1 MEIKIAE
8 YCGFCYGVKRA
19 VEMAE
24 KAAVDRV
31 NGATLG
37 PLIHNPQ
44 FIAELEAKGIACKDD
59 LDQFTAGETVIFR
72 SHGVGPEVYEEAE
85 AKQLN
90 IIDATC
96 PNVRMAQKKA
106 FQAAQD
112 GYLPI
117 IVGEKNH
124 PEVKSIK
131 KWAGENAIVVEYLK
145 DISEVPQKD
154 KYAVIIQ
161 TTFELQKFEEILAA
175 LQKEREGEYKVER
188 TICLAT
194 SQRQNAAMKLAGE
207 VDAFIV
213 IGGRNSANT
222 RHLYELVASKC
233 PKAYHIET
241 AAELEQEMFRD
252 CIKIGITA
260 GASTPDRL
268 IKEAIVAMENMDFE
282 SLLAQSEEVNVYP
295 GKIVEATVI
304 QLDKDGVYVDF
315 GYMREGIVTYPEW
328 SLTETAEELMA
339 TIKVGDKVE
348 VKVIPGTSKDDFVR
362 MSKIKAERDA
372 AWKNVAELAEGEK
385 RAATVKVIRI
395 IKNKAK
401 NIVGLAVAVEGVEG
415 FMPASH
421 VELKRVEDFTGYVGQ
436 ELEAEIIEVDLEKKR
451 IVVSRRDLLK
461 AEKEAKAKAW
471 KEAKEARIAAA
482 KEARAAAEEAA
493 YASVEEGTTVP
504 GKVVKIAEFGL
515 FVEVGAGLV
524 GLVHNTELSWNR
536 NAKPE
541 VDTHAVNVAQRTRIR
556 FGIETDMQVVLT
568 KRFHSVND
576 IEFDFRVYAQ
586 IKLFIKAQGLII
598 FASATCVYTLPFHVF
613 RVPRIPFRPELFE
626 KRAVRFV
633 CNRFHTRRQSVN
645 HVLTDYRYDVVIRQ
659 ESSPICRKRYKPFIR
674 LQVFRVAA
682 SNARFFLRYPL
693 FRFNAHKRYKRVR
706 FFYAVPLRQQQ
717 RFEGIG
723 NRVHSLEINRLILG
737 VRVGNLRHVVRVIRV
752 QACGKRVYR
761 FVNGNIIRVR
771 SKRRKRCVRRV

>member
-24 KAAVDRV
+24 KAAADRI

-72 SHGVGPEVYEEAE
+72 SHGVGPEVYEKAE

-175 LQKEREGEYKVER
+175 LQKEREGEYRVER

-222 RHLYELVASKC
+222 RHLYELVANKC

-536 NAKPE
+536 NAKAEDVAAVGDE
-541 VDTHAVNVAQRTRIR
+541 VEV
-556 FGIETDMQVVLT
+556 
-568 KRFHSVND
+568 
-576 IEFDFRVYAQ
+576 
-586 IKLFIKAQGLII
+586 FIKKIDRENKRVALSIK
-598 FASATCVYTLPFHVF
+598 ATQEDPWKVEAGKLNIGDIVEVQVLRFLPFGAIVKISDKVEGLVHISEIAEE
-613 RVPRIPFRPELFE
+613 RIA
-626 KRAVRFV
+626 KADD
-633 CNRFHTRRQSVN
+633 
-645 HVLTDYRYDVVIRQ
+645 VLEAGQIV
-659 ESSPICRKRYKPFIR
+659 KA
-674 LQVFRVAA
+674 QVLKMDLEGKKIGLSIVKAA
-682 SNARFFLRYPL
+682 
-693 FRFNAHKRYKRVR
+693 
-706 FFYAVPLRQQQ
+706 
-717 RFEGIG
+717 
-723 NRVHSLEINRLILG
+723 
-737 VRVGNLRHVVRVIRV
+737 
-752 QACGKRVYR
+752 
-761 FVNGNIIRVR
+761 
-771 SKRRKRCVRRV
+771 

>member
-24 KAAVDRV
+24 KAAADRV

-72 SHGVGPEVYEEAE
+72 SHGVGPEVYEKAE

-175 LQKEREGEYKVER
+175 LQKEREGEYRVER

-536 NAKPE
+536 NAKAEDVAAVGDE
-541 VDTHAVNVAQRTRIR
+541 VEVFIKKIDRENKRVALSIKATQEDPWKVEAGKLNIGDIVEVQVLRFLPFGAIVKISDKVEGLVHISEIAEERIAKADDVLEA
-556 FGIETDMQVVLT
+556 GQIVKAQVVKMDLEGKKVGLSIVKAAQAAEQAEYSSYLNGSEGLT
-568 KRFHSVND
+568 QDLS
-576 IEFDFRVYAQ
+576 EQ
-586 IKLFIKAQGLII
+586 
-598 FASATCVYTLPFHVF
+598 
-613 RVPRIPFRPELFE
+613 
-626 KRAVRFV
+626 
-633 CNRFHTRRQSVN
+633 
-645 HVLTDYRYDVVIRQ
+645 
-659 ESSPICRKRYKPFIR
+659 
-674 LQVFRVAA
+674 LQ
-682 SNARFFLRYPL
+682 
-693 FRFNAHKRYKRVR
+693 
-706 FFYAVPLRQQQ
+706 
-717 RFEGIG
+717 
-723 NRVHSLEINRLILG
+723 
-737 VRVGNLRHVVRVIRV
+737 
-752 QACGKRVYR
+752 
-761 FVNGNIIRVR
+761 
-771 SKRRKRCVRRV
+771 

>member
-24 KAAVDRV
+24 KAAADRV

-175 LQKEREGEYKVER
+175 LQKEREGEYRVER

-222 RHLYELVASKC
+222 RHLYELVANKC

-536 NAKPE
+536 NAKAEDVAAVGDE
-541 VDTHAVNVAQRTRIR
+541 VEV
-556 FGIETDMQVVLT
+556 
-568 KRFHSVND
+568 
-576 IEFDFRVYAQ
+576 
-586 IKLFIKAQGLII
+586 FIKKIDRENKRVALSIK
-598 FASATCVYTLPFHVF
+598 ATQEDPWKVEAGKLNIGDIVEVQVLRFLPFGAIVKISDKVEGLVHISEIAEE
-613 RVPRIPFRPELFE
+613 RIA
-626 KRAVRFV
+626 KADD
-633 CNRFHTRRQSVN
+633 
-645 HVLTDYRYDVVIRQ
+645 VLEAGQIVKAQVLKMDLEGKKIGLSIVKAAQAAEQAEY
-659 ESSPICRKRYKPFIR
+659 SSYLNGSAGLTQDLSEQ
-674 LQVFRVAA
+674 LQ
-682 SNARFFLRYPL
+682 
-693 FRFNAHKRYKRVR
+693 
-706 FFYAVPLRQQQ
+706 
-717 RFEGIG
+717 
-723 NRVHSLEINRLILG
+723 
-737 VRVGNLRHVVRVIRV
+737 
-752 QACGKRVYR
+752 
-761 FVNGNIIRVR
+761 
-771 SKRRKRCVRRV
+771 

>member
-1 MEIKIAE
+1 MLEMEIKIAE

-24 KAAVDRV
+24 KAAADRI

-72 SHGVGPEVYEEAE
+72 SHGVGPEVYEKAE

-175 LQKEREGEYKVER
+175 LQKEREGEYRVER

-222 RHLYELVASKC
+222 RHLYELVANKC

-536 NAKPE
+536 NAKAEDVAAVGDE
-541 VDTHAVNVAQRTRIR
+541 VEVFIKKIDRENKRVALSIKATQEDPWKVEAGKLNIGDIVEVQVLRFLPFGAIVKISDKVEGLVHISEIAEERIAKADDVLEA
-556 FGIETDMQVVLT
+556 GQIVKAQVVKMDLEGKKVGLSIVKAAQAAEQAEYSSYLNGSAGLT
-568 KRFHSVND
+568 QDLS
-576 IEFDFRVYAQ
+576 EQ
-586 IKLFIKAQGLII
+586 
-598 FASATCVYTLPFHVF
+598 
-613 RVPRIPFRPELFE
+613 
-626 KRAVRFV
+626 
-633 CNRFHTRRQSVN
+633 
-645 HVLTDYRYDVVIRQ
+645 
-659 ESSPICRKRYKPFIR
+659 
-674 LQVFRVAA
+674 LQ
-682 SNARFFLRYPL
+682 
-693 FRFNAHKRYKRVR
+693 
-706 FFYAVPLRQQQ
+706 
-717 RFEGIG
+717 
-723 NRVHSLEINRLILG
+723 
-737 VRVGNLRHVVRVIRV
+737 
-752 QACGKRVYR
+752 
-761 FVNGNIIRVR
+761 
-771 SKRRKRCVRRV
+771 

>member
-1 MEIKIAE
+1 MLEMEIKIAE

-24 KAAVDRV
+24 KAAADRI

-72 SHGVGPEVYEEAE
+72 SHGVGPEVYEKAE

-161 TTFELQKFEEILAA
+161 TTFELQKFEEILVA
-175 LQKEREGEYKVER
+175 LQKERKGEYRVER

-222 RHLYELVASKC
+222 CHLYELVASKC

-536 NAKPE
+536 NAKAEDVAAVGDE
-541 VDTHAVNVAQRTRIR
+541 VEVFIKKIDRENKRVALSIKATQEDPWKVEAGKLNIGDIVEVQVLRFLPFGAIVKISDKVEGLVHISEIAEERIAKADDVLEA
-556 FGIETDMQVVLT
+556 GQIVKAQVVKMDLEGKKVGLSIVKAAQAAEQAEYSSYLNGSEGLT
-568 KRFHSVND
+568 QDLS
-576 IEFDFRVYAQ
+576 EQ
-586 IKLFIKAQGLII
+586 
-598 FASATCVYTLPFHVF
+598 
-613 RVPRIPFRPELFE
+613 
-626 KRAVRFV
+626 
-633 CNRFHTRRQSVN
+633 
-645 HVLTDYRYDVVIRQ
+645 
-659 ESSPICRKRYKPFIR
+659 
-674 LQVFRVAA
+674 LQ
-682 SNARFFLRYPL
+682 
-693 FRFNAHKRYKRVR
+693 
-706 FFYAVPLRQQQ
+706 
-717 RFEGIG
+717 
-723 NRVHSLEINRLILG
+723 
-737 VRVGNLRHVVRVIRV
+737 
-752 QACGKRVYR
+752 
-761 FVNGNIIRVR
+761 
-771 SKRRKRCVRRV
+771 

>member
-1 MEIKIAE
+1 MEIKLAE

-24 KAAVDRV
+24 KAAEEKV

-44 FIAELEAKGIACKDD
+44 FIAELESKGIACKED
-59 LDQFTAGETVIFR
+59 LAEFTAGETVIFR
-72 SHGVGPEVYEEAE
+72 SHGVGPEVYQKAE
-85 AKQLN
+85 AMQLN

-106 FQAAQD
+106 AQAAED
-112 GYLPI
+112 GYFPV

-131 KWAGENAIVVEYLK
+131 KWAGENAIVVEYLE
-145 DISEVPQKD
+145 DISNIPQKD

-175 LQKEREGEYKVER
+175 MQKERVSEYRVER

-207 VDAFIV
+207 VDAFVV

-222 RHLYELVASKC
+222 RHLYELVAGKC

-241 AAELEQEMFRD
+241 AAELDADMFRD

-268 IKEAIVAMENMDFE
+268 IKEAIVAMENMDFG
-282 SLLAQSEEVNVYP
+282 SLLAQSEEVSVYP
-295 GKIVEATVI
+295 GKVLEATVI

-339 TIKVGDKVE
+339 TIKVGDVVE

-362 MSKIKAERDA
+362 MSKVKAERDA

-421 VELKRVEDFTGYVGQ
+421 VELKRVEDFTGYIGQ
-436 ELEAEIIEVDLEKKR
+436 EMEAEIIEVDLEKKR

-493 YASVEEGTTVP
+493 YASVEEGTVVA
-504 GKVVKIAEFGL
+504 GKVVKAAEFGL

-536 NAKPE
+536 NAKAE
-541 VDTHAVNVAQRTRIR
+541 EVAQV
-556 FGIETDMQVVLT
+556 GDEVEV
-568 KRFHSVND
+568 
-576 IEFDFRVYAQ
+576 
-586 IKLFIKAQGLII
+586 FIKKIDRENKRVALSIK
-598 FASATCVYTLPFHVF
+598 ATQEDPWKVEAGKLNVGDIVEVQVLRFLPFGVIVKISDKVEGLVHISEIAEE
-613 RVPRIPFRPELFE
+613 RIA
-626 KRAVRFV
+626 KADD
-633 CNRFHTRRQSVN
+633 
-645 HVLTDYRYDVVIRQ
+645 VLEAGQIVKAQVLKMDLEGKKIGLSIVKAAQAAEQAEY
-659 ESSPICRKRYKPFIR
+659 SSYLNGSEGLTQDLSEQ
-674 LQVFRVAA
+674 LQ
-682 SNARFFLRYPL
+682 
-693 FRFNAHKRYKRVR
+693 
-706 FFYAVPLRQQQ
+706 
-717 RFEGIG
+717 
-723 NRVHSLEINRLILG
+723 
-737 VRVGNLRHVVRVIRV
+737 
-752 QACGKRVYR
+752 
-761 FVNGNIIRVR
+761 
-771 SKRRKRCVRRV
+771 

>member
-1 MEIKIAE
+1 MLEMEIKIAE

-24 KAAVDRV
+24 KAAADRI

-72 SHGVGPEVYEEAE
+72 SHGVGPEVYEKAE

-175 LQKEREGEYKVER
+175 LQKEREGEYRVER

-194 SQRQNAAMKLAGE
+194 SQRQNAAIKLAGE

-536 NAKPE
+536 NAKAEDVAAVGDE
-541 VDTHAVNVAQRTRIR
+541 VEVFIKKIDRENKRVALSIKATQEDPWKVEAGKLNIGDIVEVQVLRFLPFGAIVKISDKVEGLVHISEIAEERIAKAEDVLEA
-556 FGIETDMQVVLT
+556 GQIVKAQVVKMDLEGKKIGLSIVKAAQAAEQAEYSSYLNGSEGLT
-568 KRFHSVND
+568 QDLS
-576 IEFDFRVYAQ
+576 EQ
-586 IKLFIKAQGLII
+586 
-598 FASATCVYTLPFHVF
+598 
-613 RVPRIPFRPELFE
+613 
-626 KRAVRFV
+626 
-633 CNRFHTRRQSVN
+633 
-645 HVLTDYRYDVVIRQ
+645 
-659 ESSPICRKRYKPFIR
+659 
-674 LQVFRVAA
+674 LQ
-682 SNARFFLRYPL
+682 
-693 FRFNAHKRYKRVR
+693 
-706 FFYAVPLRQQQ
+706 
-717 RFEGIG
+717 
-723 NRVHSLEINRLILG
+723 
-737 VRVGNLRHVVRVIRV
+737 
-752 QACGKRVYR
+752 
-761 FVNGNIIRVR
+761 
-771 SKRRKRCVRRV
+771 

>member
-24 KAAVDRV
+24 KAAADRV

-72 SHGVGPEVYEEAE
+72 SHGVGPEVYEKAE

-175 LQKEREGEYKVER
+175 LQKEREGEYRVER

-233 PKAYHIET
+233 PKAHHIET

-536 NAKPE
+536 NAKAEDVAAVGDE
-541 VDTHAVNVAQRTRIR
+541 VEV
-556 FGIETDMQVVLT
+556 
-568 KRFHSVND
+568 
-576 IEFDFRVYAQ
+576 
-586 IKLFIKAQGLII
+586 FIKKIDRENKRVALSIK
-598 FASATCVYTLPFHVF
+598 ATQEDPWKVEAGKLNIGDIVEVQVLRFLPFGAIVKISDKVEGLVHISEIAEE
-613 RVPRIPFRPELFE
+613 RIA
-626 KRAVRFV
+626 KADD
-633 CNRFHTRRQSVN
+633 
-645 HVLTDYRYDVVIRQ
+645 VLEAGQIVKAQVLKMDLEGKKIGLSIVKAAQAAEQAEY
-659 ESSPICRKRYKPFIR
+659 SSYLNGSEGLTQDLSEQ
-674 LQVFRVAA
+674 LQ
-682 SNARFFLRYPL
+682 
-693 FRFNAHKRYKRVR
+693 
-706 FFYAVPLRQQQ
+706 
-717 RFEGIG
+717 
-723 NRVHSLEINRLILG
+723 
-737 VRVGNLRHVVRVIRV
+737 
-752 QACGKRVYR
+752 
-761 FVNGNIIRVR
+761 
-771 SKRRKRCVRRV
+771 

>member
-1 MEIKIAE
+1 MLEMEIKIAE

-24 KAAVDRV
+24 KAAADRI

-72 SHGVGPEVYEEAE
+72 SHGVGPEVYEKAE

-175 LQKEREGEYKVER
+175 LQKEREGEYRVER

-222 RHLYELVASKC
+222 RHLYELVANKC

-385 RAATVKVIRI
+385 RVATVKVIRI

-536 NAKPE
+536 NAKAEDVAAVGDE
-541 VDTHAVNVAQRTRIR
+541 VEV
-556 FGIETDMQVVLT
+556 
-568 KRFHSVND
+568 
-576 IEFDFRVYAQ
+576 
-586 IKLFIKAQGLII
+586 FIKKIDRENKRVALSIK
-598 FASATCVYTLPFHVF
+598 ATQEDPWKVEAGKLNIGDIVEVQVLRFLPFGAIVKISDKVEGLVHISEIAEE
-613 RVPRIPFRPELFE
+613 RIA
-626 KRAVRFV
+626 KADD
-633 CNRFHTRRQSVN
+633 
-645 HVLTDYRYDVVIRQ
+645 VLEAGQIVKAQVLKMDLEGKKIGLSIVKAAQAAEQAEY
-659 ESSPICRKRYKPFIR
+659 SSYLNGSEGLTQDLSEQ
-674 LQVFRVAA
+674 LQ
-682 SNARFFLRYPL
+682 
-693 FRFNAHKRYKRVR
+693 
-706 FFYAVPLRQQQ
+706 
-717 RFEGIG
+717 
-723 NRVHSLEINRLILG
+723 
-737 VRVGNLRHVVRVIRV
+737 
-752 QACGKRVYR
+752 
-761 FVNGNIIRVR
+761 
-771 SKRRKRCVRRV
+771 

>member
-19 VEMAE
+19 VEMAQ
-24 KAAVDRV
+24 KAADDKVK
-31 NGATLG
+31 GGTLG

-44 FIAELEAKGIACKDD
+44 FIAELESKGIACKED
-59 LDQFTAGETVIFR
+59 LQDFTAGETVIFR
-72 SHGVGPEVYEEAE
+72 SHGVGPEIYQKAEEM
-85 AKQLN
+85 QLN

-112 GYLPI
+112 GFYSV

-131 KWAGENAIVVEYLK
+131 KWAGENAIVVECIE
-145 DISEVPQKD
+145 DISDVPQKD

-161 TTFELQKFEEILAA
+161 TTFELQKFEEILAE
-175 LQKEREGEYKVER
+175 LQKQRVGEYRVER

-194 SQRQNAAMKLAGE
+194 SQRQNAAIKLASE
-207 VDAFIV
+207 VDAFLV

-222 RHLYELVASKC
+222 RHLYELVATKC
-233 PKAYHIET
+233 AKAYHIET
-241 AAELEQEMFRD
+241 AAELDWGMFRD

-268 IKEAIVAMENMDFE
+268 IKEAIAAMENMDFE

-295 GKIVEATVI
+295 GKVVEATVI

-328 SLTETAEELMA
+328 SLTETAEQLMA

-362 MSKIKAERDA
+362 MSKVKAERDA

-385 RAATVKVIRI
+385 RAASVKVIRI

-436 ELEAEIIEVDLEKKR
+436 EMEAEIIEVDLEKKR

-493 YASVEEGTTVP
+493 YASVEEGTTVA

-536 NAKPE
+536 NAKAE
-541 VDTHAVNVAQRTRIR
+541 EVAQVGDEVEVFVKKIDR
-556 FGIETDMQVVLT
+556 EN
-568 KRFHSVND
+568 KRVALS
-576 IEFDFRVYAQ
+576 
-586 IKLFIKAQGLII
+586 IKATQEDPWKVEAGKLNVGEIVEVEVLR
-598 FASATCVYTLPFHVF
+598 FLPFGAIVKISDKVEGLVHISEIAEE
-613 RVPRIPFRPELFE
+613 RIA
-626 KRAVRFV
+626 KADD
-633 CNRFHTRRQSVN
+633 
-645 HVLTDYRYDVVIRQ
+645 VLEAGQIVKAQVLKMDLEGKKIGLSIVKAAQAAEQAEY
-659 ESSPICRKRYKPFIR
+659 SSYLNGSAGLTQDLSEQ
-674 LQVFRVAA
+674 LQ
-682 SNARFFLRYPL
+682 
-693 FRFNAHKRYKRVR
+693 
-706 FFYAVPLRQQQ
+706 
-717 RFEGIG
+717 
-723 NRVHSLEINRLILG
+723 
-737 VRVGNLRHVVRVIRV
+737 
-752 QACGKRVYR
+752 
-761 FVNGNIIRVR
+761 
-771 SKRRKRCVRRV
+771 

>member
-24 KAAVDRV
+24 KAAADRI

-72 SHGVGPEVYEEAE
+72 SHGVGPEVYEKAE

-175 LQKEREGEYKVER
+175 LQKEREGEYRVER

-436 ELEAEIIEVDLEKKR
+436 ELEAEIIEVDLEKK
-451 IVVSRRDLLK
+451 
-461 AEKEAKAKAW
+461 
-471 KEAKEARIAAA
+471 
-482 KEARAAAEEAA
+482 
-493 YASVEEGTTVP
+493 
-504 GKVVKIAEFGL
+504 
-515 FVEVGAGLV
+515 
-524 GLVHNTELSWNR
+524 
-536 NAKPE
+536 
-541 VDTHAVNVAQRTRIR
+541 
-556 FGIETDMQVVLT
+556 IE
-568 KRFHSVND
+568 
-576 IEFDFRVYAQ
+576 
-586 IKLFIKAQGLII
+586 
-598 FASATCVYTLPFHVF
+598 
-613 RVPRIPFRPELFE
+613 IPFYHYEFTEGDTIKVYNNSPQFLNKDNQSRLSKFWKRNVINYLFKDGKIE
-626 KRAVRFV
+626 K
-633 CNRFHTRRQSVN
+633 
-645 HVLTDYRYDVVIRQ
+645 Q
-659 ESSPICRKRYKPFIR
+659 E
-674 LQVFRVAA
+674 
-682 SNARFFLRYPL
+682 
-693 FRFNAHKRYKRVR
+693 
-706 FFYAVPLRQQQ
+706 
-717 RFEGIG
+717 
-723 NRVHSLEINRLILG
+723 
-737 VRVGNLRHVVRVIRV
+737 
-752 QACGKRVYR
+752 
-761 FVNGNIIRVR
+761 
-771 SKRRKRCVRRV
+771 

>member
-1 MEIKIAE
+1 MLEMEIKIAE

-24 KAAVDRV
+24 KAAADRI

-72 SHGVGPEVYEEAE
+72 SHGVGPEVYEKAE

-175 LQKEREGEYKVER
+175 LQKEREGEYRVER

-222 RHLYELVASKC
+222 RHLYELVANKC

-536 NAKPE
+536 NAKAEDVAAVGDE
-541 VDTHAVNVAQRTRIR
+541 VEV
-556 FGIETDMQVVLT
+556 
-568 KRFHSVND
+568 
-576 IEFDFRVYAQ
+576 
-586 IKLFIKAQGLII
+586 FIKKIDRENKRVALSIK
-598 FASATCVYTLPFHVF
+598 ATQEDPWKVEAGKLNIGDIVEVQVLRFLPFGAIVKISDKVEGLVHISEIAEE
-613 RVPRIPFRPELFE
+613 RIA
-626 KRAVRFV
+626 KADD
-633 CNRFHTRRQSVN
+633 
-645 HVLTDYRYDVVIRQ
+645 VLEAGQIVKAQVLKMDLEGKKIGLSIVKAAQAAEQAEY
-659 ESSPICRKRYKPFIR
+659 SSYLNGSAGLTQDLSEQ
-674 LQVFRVAA
+674 LQ
-682 SNARFFLRYPL
+682 
-693 FRFNAHKRYKRVR
+693 
-706 FFYAVPLRQQQ
+706 
-717 RFEGIG
+717 
-723 NRVHSLEINRLILG
+723 
-737 VRVGNLRHVVRVIRV
+737 
-752 QACGKRVYR
+752 
-761 FVNGNIIRVR
+761 
-771 SKRRKRCVRRV
+771 

>member
-24 KAAVDRV
+24 KAAADRI

-175 LQKEREGEYKVER
+175 LQKEREGEYRVER

-536 NAKPE
+536 NAKAEDVAAVGDE
-541 VDTHAVNVAQRTRIR
+541 VEV
-556 FGIETDMQVVLT
+556 
-568 KRFHSVND
+568 
-576 IEFDFRVYAQ
+576 
-586 IKLFIKAQGLII
+586 FIKKIDRENKRVALSIK
-598 FASATCVYTLPFHVF
+598 ATQEDPWKVEAGKLNIGDIVEVQVLRFLPFGAIVKISDKVEGLVHISEIAEE
-613 RVPRIPFRPELFE
+613 RIA
-626 KRAVRFV
+626 KADD
-633 CNRFHTRRQSVN
+633 
-645 HVLTDYRYDVVIRQ
+645 VLEAGQIVKAQVLKMDLEGKKIGLSIVKAAQAAEQAEY
-659 ESSPICRKRYKPFIR
+659 SSYLNGSAGLTQDLSEQ
-674 LQVFRVAA
+674 LQ
-682 SNARFFLRYPL
+682 
-693 FRFNAHKRYKRVR
+693 
-706 FFYAVPLRQQQ
+706 
-717 RFEGIG
+717 
-723 NRVHSLEINRLILG
+723 
-737 VRVGNLRHVVRVIRV
+737 
-752 QACGKRVYR
+752 
-761 FVNGNIIRVR
+761 
-771 SKRRKRCVRRV
+771 

>member
-1 MEIKIAE
+1 MLEMEIKIAE

-24 KAAVDRV
+24 KAAADRI

-161 TTFELQKFEEILAA
+161 TTFELQKFEEILVA
-175 LQKEREGEYKVER
+175 LQKERKGEYRVER

-222 RHLYELVASKC
+222 CHLYELVASKC

-536 NAKPE
+536 NAKAEDVAAVGDE
-541 VDTHAVNVAQRTRIR
+541 VEVFIKKIDRENKRVALSIKATQEDPWKVEAGKLNIGDIVEVQVLRFLPFGAIVKISDKVEGLVHISEIAEERIAKADDVLEA
-556 FGIETDMQVVLT
+556 GQIVKAQVVKMDLEGKKVGLSIVKAAQAAEQAEYSSYLNGSEGLT
-568 KRFHSVND
+568 QDLS
-576 IEFDFRVYAQ
+576 EQ
-586 IKLFIKAQGLII
+586 
-598 FASATCVYTLPFHVF
+598 
-613 RVPRIPFRPELFE
+613 
-626 KRAVRFV
+626 
-633 CNRFHTRRQSVN
+633 
-645 HVLTDYRYDVVIRQ
+645 
-659 ESSPICRKRYKPFIR
+659 
-674 LQVFRVAA
+674 LQ
-682 SNARFFLRYPL
+682 
-693 FRFNAHKRYKRVR
+693 
-706 FFYAVPLRQQQ
+706 
-717 RFEGIG
+717 
-723 NRVHSLEINRLILG
+723 
-737 VRVGNLRHVVRVIRV
+737 
-752 QACGKRVYR
+752 
-761 FVNGNIIRVR
+761 
-771 SKRRKRCVRRV
+771 

>member
-1 MEIKIAE
+1 MLEMEIKIAE

-24 KAAVDRV
+24 KAAADRV

-72 SHGVGPEVYEEAE
+72 SHGVGPEVYEKAE

-175 LQKEREGEYKVER
+175 LQKEREGEYRVER

-536 NAKPE
+536 NAKAEDVAAVGDE
-541 VDTHAVNVAQRTRIR
+541 VEV
-556 FGIETDMQVVLT
+556 
-568 KRFHSVND
+568 
-576 IEFDFRVYAQ
+576 
-586 IKLFIKAQGLII
+586 FIKKIDRENKRVALSIK
-598 FASATCVYTLPFHVF
+598 ATQEDPWKVEAGKLNIGDIVEVQVLRFLPFGAIVKISDKVEGLVHISEIAEE
-613 RVPRIPFRPELFE
+613 RIA
-626 KRAVRFV
+626 KADD
-633 CNRFHTRRQSVN
+633 
-645 HVLTDYRYDVVIRQ
+645 VLEAGQIVKAQVLKMDLEGKKIGLSIVKAAQAAEQAEY
-659 ESSPICRKRYKPFIR
+659 SSYLNGSAGLTQDLSEQ
-674 LQVFRVAA
+674 LQ
-682 SNARFFLRYPL
+682 
-693 FRFNAHKRYKRVR
+693 
-706 FFYAVPLRQQQ
+706 
-717 RFEGIG
+717 
-723 NRVHSLEINRLILG
+723 
-737 VRVGNLRHVVRVIRV
+737 
-752 QACGKRVYR
+752 
-761 FVNGNIIRVR
+761 
-771 SKRRKRCVRRV
+771 

>member
-1 MEIKIAE
+1 MLEMEIKIAE

-24 KAAVDRV
+24 KAAADRV

-72 SHGVGPEVYEEAE
+72 SHGVGPEVYEKAE

-175 LQKEREGEYKVER
+175 LQKEREGEYRVER

-315 GYMREGIVTYPEW
+315 GYMREGIVTYSEW

-493 YASVEEGTTVP
+493 YASVEEGTTVL

-536 NAKPE
+536 NAKAEDVAAVGDE
-541 VDTHAVNVAQRTRIR
+541 VEV
-556 FGIETDMQVVLT
+556 
-568 KRFHSVND
+568 
-576 IEFDFRVYAQ
+576 
-586 IKLFIKAQGLII
+586 FIKKIDRENKRVALSIK
-598 FASATCVYTLPFHVF
+598 ATQEDPWKVEAGKLNIGDIVEVQVLRFLPFGAIVKISDKVEGLVHISEIAEE
-613 RVPRIPFRPELFE
+613 RIA
-626 KRAVRFV
+626 KADD
-633 CNRFHTRRQSVN
+633 
-645 HVLTDYRYDVVIRQ
+645 VLEAGQIVKAQVLKMDLEGKKIGLSIVKAAQAAEQAEY
-659 ESSPICRKRYKPFIR
+659 SSYLNGSAGLTQDLSEQ
-674 LQVFRVAA
+674 LQ
-682 SNARFFLRYPL
+682 
-693 FRFNAHKRYKRVR
+693 
-706 FFYAVPLRQQQ
+706 
-717 RFEGIG
+717 
-723 NRVHSLEINRLILG
+723 
-737 VRVGNLRHVVRVIRV
+737 
-752 QACGKRVYR
+752 
-761 FVNGNIIRVR
+761 
-771 SKRRKRCVRRV
+771 

>member
-1 MEIKIAE
+1 VLEMEIKIAE

-24 KAAVDRV
+24 KAAADRI

-72 SHGVGPEVYEEAE
+72 SHGVGPEVYEKAE

-175 LQKEREGEYKVER
+175 LQKEREGEYRVER

-222 RHLYELVASKC
+222 RHLYELVANKC

-536 NAKPE
+536 NAKAEDVAAVGDE
-541 VDTHAVNVAQRTRIR
+541 VEVFIKKIDRENKRVALSIKATQEDPWKVEAGKLNIGDIVEVQVLRFLPFGAIVKISDKVEGLVHISEIAEERIAKADDVLEA
-556 FGIETDMQVVLT
+556 GQIVKAQVVKMDLEGKKVGLSIVKAAQAAEQAEYSSYLNGSEGLT
-568 KRFHSVND
+568 QDLS
-576 IEFDFRVYAQ
+576 EQ
-586 IKLFIKAQGLII
+586 
-598 FASATCVYTLPFHVF
+598 
-613 RVPRIPFRPELFE
+613 
-626 KRAVRFV
+626 
-633 CNRFHTRRQSVN
+633 
-645 HVLTDYRYDVVIRQ
+645 
-659 ESSPICRKRYKPFIR
+659 
-674 LQVFRVAA
+674 LQ
-682 SNARFFLRYPL
+682 
-693 FRFNAHKRYKRVR
+693 
-706 FFYAVPLRQQQ
+706 
-717 RFEGIG
+717 
-723 NRVHSLEINRLILG
+723 
-737 VRVGNLRHVVRVIRV
+737 
-752 QACGKRVYR
+752 
-761 FVNGNIIRVR
+761 
-771 SKRRKRCVRRV
+771 

>member
-24 KAAVDRV
+24 KATADRI

-72 SHGVGPEVYEEAE
+72 SHGVGPEVYEKAE

-175 LQKEREGEYKVER
+175 LQKEREGEYRVER

-536 NAKPE
+536 NAKAEDVAAVGDE
-541 VDTHAVNVAQRTRIR
+541 VEVFIKKIDRENKRVALSIKATQEDPWKVEAGKLNIGDIVEVQVLRFLPFGAIVKISDKVEGLVHISEIAEERIAKADDVLEA
-556 FGIETDMQVVLT
+556 GQIVKAQVVKMDLEGKKVGLSIVKAAQAAEQAEYSSYLNGSAGLT
-568 KRFHSVND
+568 QDLS
-576 IEFDFRVYAQ
+576 EQ
-586 IKLFIKAQGLII
+586 
-598 FASATCVYTLPFHVF
+598 
-613 RVPRIPFRPELFE
+613 
-626 KRAVRFV
+626 
-633 CNRFHTRRQSVN
+633 
-645 HVLTDYRYDVVIRQ
+645 
-659 ESSPICRKRYKPFIR
+659 
-674 LQVFRVAA
+674 LQ
-682 SNARFFLRYPL
+682 
-693 FRFNAHKRYKRVR
+693 
-706 FFYAVPLRQQQ
+706 
-717 RFEGIG
+717 
-723 NRVHSLEINRLILG
+723 
-737 VRVGNLRHVVRVIRV
+737 
-752 QACGKRVYR
+752 
-761 FVNGNIIRVR
+761 
-771 SKRRKRCVRRV
+771 

>member
-24 KAAVDRV
+24 KAAAERV
-31 NGATLG
+31 EGGTLG

-44 FIAELEAKGIACKDD
+44 LIAELEAKGIACKED
-59 LDQFTAGETVIFR
+59 LNEFAVGETVIFR
-72 SHGVGPEVYEEAE
+72 SHGVGPEVYREAE
-85 AKQLN
+85 ARQLN

-106 FQAAQD
+106 AQAAAD
-112 GYLPI
+112 GFYPV

-131 KWAGENAIVVEYLK
+131 KWAGENAIVVECIK
-145 DISEVPQKD
+145 DISDIPQKD

-175 LQKEREGEYKVER
+175 IQKEREGEFRVER

-222 RHLYELVASKC
+222 RHLYELVATKC
-233 PKAYHIET
+233 SKAYHIET
-241 AAELEQEMFRD
+241 AAELEPDMFRD
-252 CIKIGITA
+252 CTKIGITA

-268 IKEAIVAMENMDFE
+268 IKEAIAAMENMDFE

-362 MSKIKAERDA
+362 MSKVKAERDA

-515 FVEVGAGLV
+515 FVEVGTGLV

-536 NAKPE
+536 NAKAE
-541 VDTHAVNVAQRTRIR
+541 DVAQV
-556 FGIETDMQVVLT
+556 GDEVEV
-568 KRFHSVND
+568 
-576 IEFDFRVYAQ
+576 
-586 IKLFIKAQGLII
+586 FIKKIDRENKRVALSIK
-598 FASATCVYTLPFHVF
+598 ATQEDPWKVEAGKLNIGDIVEVQVLRFLPFGAIVKISDKVEGLVHISEIAEE
-613 RVPRIPFRPELFE
+613 RIAKAED
-626 KRAVRFV
+626 
-633 CNRFHTRRQSVN
+633 
-645 HVLTDYRYDVVIRQ
+645 VLEAGQIVKAQVLKMDLEGKKVGLSIVKAAQAAEQAEY
-659 ESSPICRKRYKPFIR
+659 SSYLNGSAGLTQDLSEQ
-674 LQVFRVAA
+674 LQ
-682 SNARFFLRYPL
+682 
-693 FRFNAHKRYKRVR
+693 
-706 FFYAVPLRQQQ
+706 
-717 RFEGIG
+717 
-723 NRVHSLEINRLILG
+723 
-737 VRVGNLRHVVRVIRV
+737 
-752 QACGKRVYR
+752 
-761 FVNGNIIRVR
+761 
-771 SKRRKRCVRRV
+771 

>member
-1 MEIKIAE
+1 MLEMEIKIAE

-24 KAAVDRV
+24 KAAADRI

-175 LQKEREGEYKVER
+175 LQKEREGEYRVER

-536 NAKPE
+536 NAKAEDVAAVGDE
-541 VDTHAVNVAQRTRIR
+541 VEV
-556 FGIETDMQVVLT
+556 
-568 KRFHSVND
+568 
-576 IEFDFRVYAQ
+576 
-586 IKLFIKAQGLII
+586 FIKKIDRENKRVALSIK
-598 FASATCVYTLPFHVF
+598 ATQEDPWKVEAGKLNIGDIVEVQVLRFLPFGAIVKISDKVEGLVHISEIAEE
-613 RVPRIPFRPELFE
+613 RIA
-626 KRAVRFV
+626 KADD
-633 CNRFHTRRQSVN
+633 
-645 HVLTDYRYDVVIRQ
+645 VLEAGQIVKAQVLKMDLEGKKIGLSIVKAAQAAEQAEY
-659 ESSPICRKRYKPFIR
+659 SSYLNGSEGLTQDLSEQ
-674 LQVFRVAA
+674 LQ
-682 SNARFFLRYPL
+682 
-693 FRFNAHKRYKRVR
+693 
-706 FFYAVPLRQQQ
+706 
-717 RFEGIG
+717 
-723 NRVHSLEINRLILG
+723 
-737 VRVGNLRHVVRVIRV
+737 
-752 QACGKRVYR
+752 
-761 FVNGNIIRVR
+761 
-771 SKRRKRCVRRV
+771 

>member
-1 MEIKIAE
+1 MLEMEIKIAE

-19 VEMAE
+19 VVMAE
-24 KAAVDRV
+24 KAAADRI

-44 FIAELEAKGIACKDD
+44 FIAELEAKGIACKED

-72 SHGVGPEVYEEAE
+72 SHGVGPEVYEKAE

-106 FQAAQD
+106 YQAAQD

-175 LQKEREGEYKVER
+175 LQKEREGEYRVER

-536 NAKPE
+536 NAKAEDVAAVGDE
-541 VDTHAVNVAQRTRIR
+541 VEVFIKKIDRENKRVALSIKATQEDPWKVEAGKLNIGDIVEVQVLRFLPFGAIVKISDKVEGLVHISEIAEERIAKAEDVLEA
-556 FGIETDMQVVLT
+556 GQIVKAQVVKMDLEGKKVGLSIVKAAQAAEQAEYSSYLNGSEGLT
-568 KRFHSVND
+568 QDLS
-576 IEFDFRVYAQ
+576 EQ
-586 IKLFIKAQGLII
+586 
-598 FASATCVYTLPFHVF
+598 
-613 RVPRIPFRPELFE
+613 
-626 KRAVRFV
+626 
-633 CNRFHTRRQSVN
+633 
-645 HVLTDYRYDVVIRQ
+645 
-659 ESSPICRKRYKPFIR
+659 
-674 LQVFRVAA
+674 LQ
-682 SNARFFLRYPL
+682 
-693 FRFNAHKRYKRVR
+693 
-706 FFYAVPLRQQQ
+706 
-717 RFEGIG
+717 
-723 NRVHSLEINRLILG
+723 
-737 VRVGNLRHVVRVIRV
+737 
-752 QACGKRVYR
+752 
-761 FVNGNIIRVR
+761 
-771 SKRRKRCVRRV
+771 

>member
-1 MEIKIAE
+1 MLKMEIKIAE

-24 KAAVDRV
+24 KAAADRI

-44 FIAELEAKGIACKDD
+44 FIAELEAKGIACKED

-72 SHGVGPEVYEEAE
+72 SHGVGPEVYEKAE

-106 FQAAQD
+106 YQAAQD

-175 LQKEREGEYKVER
+175 LQKEREGEYRVER

-536 NAKPE
+536 NAKAEDVAAVGDE
-541 VDTHAVNVAQRTRIR
+541 VEVFIKKIDRENKRVALSIKATQEDPWKVEAGKLNIGDIVEVQVLRFLPFGAIVKISDKVEGLVHISEIAEERIAKAEDVLEA
-556 FGIETDMQVVLT
+556 GQIVKAQVVKMDLEGKKVGLSIVKAAQAAEQAEYSSYLNGSEGLT
-568 KRFHSVND
+568 QDLS
-576 IEFDFRVYAQ
+576 EQ
-586 IKLFIKAQGLII
+586 
-598 FASATCVYTLPFHVF
+598 
-613 RVPRIPFRPELFE
+613 
-626 KRAVRFV
+626 
-633 CNRFHTRRQSVN
+633 
-645 HVLTDYRYDVVIRQ
+645 
-659 ESSPICRKRYKPFIR
+659 
-674 LQVFRVAA
+674 LQ
-682 SNARFFLRYPL
+682 
-693 FRFNAHKRYKRVR
+693 
-706 FFYAVPLRQQQ
+706 
-717 RFEGIG
+717 
-723 NRVHSLEINRLILG
+723 
-737 VRVGNLRHVVRVIRV
+737 
-752 QACGKRVYR
+752 
-761 FVNGNIIRVR
+761 
-771 SKRRKRCVRRV
+771 

>member
-1 MEIKIAE
+1 MLEMEIKIAE

-24 KAAVDRV
+24 KAAADRI

-145 DISEVPQKD
+145 DVSEVPQKD

-161 TTFELQKFEEILAA
+161 TTFKLQKFEEILAA
-175 LQKEREGEYKVER
+175 LQKEREGEYRVER

-194 SQRQNAAMKLAGE
+194 SQRQNAAIKLAGE

-222 RHLYELVASKC
+222 RHLYELVANKC

-536 NAKPE
+536 NAKAEDVAAVGDE
-541 VDTHAVNVAQRTRIR
+541 VEVFIKKIDRENKRVALSIKATQEDPWKVEAGKLNIGDIVEVQVLRFLPFGAIVKISDKVEGLVHISEIAEERIAKADDVLEA
-556 FGIETDMQVVLT
+556 GQIVKAQVVKMDLEGKKVGLSIVKAAQAAEQAEYSSYLNGSAGLT
-568 KRFHSVND
+568 QDLS
-576 IEFDFRVYAQ
+576 EQ
-586 IKLFIKAQGLII
+586 
-598 FASATCVYTLPFHVF
+598 
-613 RVPRIPFRPELFE
+613 
-626 KRAVRFV
+626 
-633 CNRFHTRRQSVN
+633 
-645 HVLTDYRYDVVIRQ
+645 
-659 ESSPICRKRYKPFIR
+659 
-674 LQVFRVAA
+674 LQ
-682 SNARFFLRYPL
+682 
-693 FRFNAHKRYKRVR
+693 
-706 FFYAVPLRQQQ
+706 
-717 RFEGIG
+717 
-723 NRVHSLEINRLILG
+723 
-737 VRVGNLRHVVRVIRV
+737 
-752 QACGKRVYR
+752 
-761 FVNGNIIRVR
+761 
-771 SKRRKRCVRRV
+771 

>member
-1 MEIKIAE
+1 MLEMEIKIAE

-24 KAAVDRV
+24 KAAADRI

-72 SHGVGPEVYEEAE
+72 SHGVGPEVYEKAE

-175 LQKEREGEYKVER
+175 LQKEREGEYRVER

-385 RAATVKVIRI
+385 RVATVKVIRI

-536 NAKPE
+536 NAKAEDVAAVGDE
-541 VDTHAVNVAQRTRIR
+541 VEVFIKKIDRENKRVALSIKATQEDPWKVEAGKLNIGDIVEVQVLRFLPFGAIVKISDKVEGLVHISEIAEERIAKADDVLEA
-556 FGIETDMQVVLT
+556 GQIVKAQVVKMDLEGKKVGLSIVKAAQAAEQAEYSSYLNGSEGLT
-568 KRFHSVND
+568 QDLS
-576 IEFDFRVYAQ
+576 EQ
-586 IKLFIKAQGLII
+586 
-598 FASATCVYTLPFHVF
+598 
-613 RVPRIPFRPELFE
+613 
-626 KRAVRFV
+626 
-633 CNRFHTRRQSVN
+633 
-645 HVLTDYRYDVVIRQ
+645 
-659 ESSPICRKRYKPFIR
+659 
-674 LQVFRVAA
+674 LQ
-682 SNARFFLRYPL
+682 
-693 FRFNAHKRYKRVR
+693 
-706 FFYAVPLRQQQ
+706 
-717 RFEGIG
+717 
-723 NRVHSLEINRLILG
+723 
-737 VRVGNLRHVVRVIRV
+737 
-752 QACGKRVYR
+752 
-761 FVNGNIIRVR
+761 
-771 SKRRKRCVRRV
+771 

>member
-1 MEIKIAE
+1 MLEMEIKIAE

-24 KAAVDRV
+24 KAAADRI

-72 SHGVGPEVYEEAE
+72 SHGVGPEVYEKAE

-175 LQKEREGEYKVER
+175 LQKEREGEYRVER

-222 RHLYELVASKC
+222 RHLYELVANRC

-536 NAKPE
+536 NAKAEDVAAVGDE
-541 VDTHAVNVAQRTRIR
+541 VEV
-556 FGIETDMQVVLT
+556 
-568 KRFHSVND
+568 
-576 IEFDFRVYAQ
+576 
-586 IKLFIKAQGLII
+586 FIKKIDRENKRVALSIK
-598 FASATCVYTLPFHVF
+598 ATQEDPWKVEAGKLNIGDIVEVQVLRFLPFGAIVKISDKVEGLVHISEIAEE
-613 RVPRIPFRPELFE
+613 RIA
-626 KRAVRFV
+626 KADD
-633 CNRFHTRRQSVN
+633 
-645 HVLTDYRYDVVIRQ
+645 VLEAGQIVKAQVLKMDLEGKKIGLSIVKAAQAAEQAEY
-659 ESSPICRKRYKPFIR
+659 SSYLNGSAGLTQDLSEQ
-674 LQVFRVAA
+674 LQ
-682 SNARFFLRYPL
+682 
-693 FRFNAHKRYKRVR
+693 
-706 FFYAVPLRQQQ
+706 
-717 RFEGIG
+717 
-723 NRVHSLEINRLILG
+723 
-737 VRVGNLRHVVRVIRV
+737 
-752 QACGKRVYR
+752 
-761 FVNGNIIRVR
+761 
-771 SKRRKRCVRRV
+771 

>member
-1 MEIKIAE
+1 MLKMEIKIAE

-24 KAAVDRV
+24 KAAADRV

-222 RHLYELVASKC
+222 RHLYELVANKC

-536 NAKPE
+536 NAKAEDVAAVGDE
-541 VDTHAVNVAQRTRIR
+541 VEVFIKKIDRENKRVALSIKATQEDPWKVEAGKLNIGDIVEVQVLRFLPFGAIVKISDKVEGLVHISEIAEERIAKAEDVLEA
-556 FGIETDMQVVLT
+556 GQIVKAQVVKMDLEGKKVGLSIVKAAQAAEQAEYSSYLNGSEGLT
-568 KRFHSVND
+568 QDLS
-576 IEFDFRVYAQ
+576 EQ
-586 IKLFIKAQGLII
+586 
-598 FASATCVYTLPFHVF
+598 
-613 RVPRIPFRPELFE
+613 
-626 KRAVRFV
+626 
-633 CNRFHTRRQSVN
+633 
-645 HVLTDYRYDVVIRQ
+645 
-659 ESSPICRKRYKPFIR
+659 
-674 LQVFRVAA
+674 LQ
-682 SNARFFLRYPL
+682 
-693 FRFNAHKRYKRVR
+693 
-706 FFYAVPLRQQQ
+706 
-717 RFEGIG
+717 
-723 NRVHSLEINRLILG
+723 
-737 VRVGNLRHVVRVIRV
+737 
-752 QACGKRVYR
+752 
-761 FVNGNIIRVR
+761 
-771 SKRRKRCVRRV
+771 

>member
-1 MEIKIAE
+1 MLEMEIKIAE

-24 KAAVDRV
+24 KAAADRV

-44 FIAELEAKGIACKDD
+44 FIAELEAKGIACKED

-72 SHGVGPEVYEEAE
+72 SHGVGPEVYEKAE

-175 LQKEREGEYKVER
+175 LQKEREGEYRVER

-536 NAKPE
+536 NAKAEDVAAVGDE
-541 VDTHAVNVAQRTRIR
+541 VEV
-556 FGIETDMQVVLT
+556 
-568 KRFHSVND
+568 
-576 IEFDFRVYAQ
+576 
-586 IKLFIKAQGLII
+586 FIKKIDRENKRVALSIK
-598 FASATCVYTLPFHVF
+598 ATQEDPWKVEAGKLNIGDIVEVQVLRFLPFGAIVKISDKVEGLVHISEIAEE
-613 RVPRIPFRPELFE
+613 RIA
-626 KRAVRFV
+626 KADD
-633 CNRFHTRRQSVN
+633 
-645 HVLTDYRYDVVIRQ
+645 VLEAGQIVKAQVLKMDLEGKKIGLSIVKAAQAAEQAEY
-659 ESSPICRKRYKPFIR
+659 SSYLNGSEGLTQDLSEQ
-674 LQVFRVAA
+674 LQ
-682 SNARFFLRYPL
+682 
-693 FRFNAHKRYKRVR
+693 
-706 FFYAVPLRQQQ
+706 
-717 RFEGIG
+717 
-723 NRVHSLEINRLILG
+723 
-737 VRVGNLRHVVRVIRV
+737 
-752 QACGKRVYR
+752 
-761 FVNGNIIRVR
+761 
-771 SKRRKRCVRRV
+771 

>member
-24 KAAVDRV
+24 KAAADRV

-72 SHGVGPEVYEEAE
+72 SHGVGPEVYEKAE

-175 LQKEREGEYKVER
+175 LQKEREGEYRVER

-222 RHLYELVASKC
+222 RHLYELVANKC

-536 NAKPE
+536 NAKAEDVAAVGDE
-541 VDTHAVNVAQRTRIR
+541 VEV
-556 FGIETDMQVVLT
+556 
-568 KRFHSVND
+568 
-576 IEFDFRVYAQ
+576 
-586 IKLFIKAQGLII
+586 FIKKIDRENKRVALSIK
-598 FASATCVYTLPFHVF
+598 ATQEDPWKVEAGKLNIGDIVEVQVLRFLPFGAIVKISDKVEGLVHISEIAEE
-613 RVPRIPFRPELFE
+613 RIA
-626 KRAVRFV
+626 KADD
-633 CNRFHTRRQSVN
+633 
-645 HVLTDYRYDVVIRQ
+645 VLEAGQIVKAQVLKMDLEGKKIGLSIVKAAQAAEQAEY
-659 ESSPICRKRYKPFIR
+659 SSYLNGSAGLTQDLSEQ
-674 LQVFRVAA
+674 LQ
-682 SNARFFLRYPL
+682 
-693 FRFNAHKRYKRVR
+693 
-706 FFYAVPLRQQQ
+706 
-717 RFEGIG
+717 
-723 NRVHSLEINRLILG
+723 
-737 VRVGNLRHVVRVIRV
+737 
-752 QACGKRVYR
+752 
-761 FVNGNIIRVR
+761 
-771 SKRRKRCVRRV
+771 